1 MKGEK
6 VETTQGTVVDGAFR
20 VIYEAKEIH
29 QLNHFSTESTGY
41 VVDFF
46 YNAFGTPDGA
56 KFYKSTNQVWV
67 LKEIM
72 ATLGWA
78 GIIWLGALIN
88 TLLWTAVTV
97 SGTAASLGYIFG

>member
-6 VETTQGTVVDGAFR
+6 VETTQVTAVDGAFR
-20 VIYEAKEIH
+20 VIYEVKEIH
-29 QLNHFSTESTGY
+29 PLNHFSTESTGY

-46 YNAFGTPDGA
+46 YNVFGTPDGA

-72 ATLGWA
+72 ATLGWD
-78 GIIWLGALIN
+78 GIIWLGASIN

-97 SGTAASLGYIFG
+97 SETAALLGYIFG